1 MLRPCLLF
9 LTLSV
14 VGLAGCSQHP
24 ASPTQ
29 PKEAVIAAGKIGS
42 HLPDFSVKDFQGR
55 AVSSAD
61 LRGKVVLIDFWATW
75 CQGIGGTPLR
85 CRYSVAT
92 WNALTLDALT
102 PDLSL

>member
-75 CQGIGGTPLR
+75 CQGIGGSH
-85 CRYSVAT
+85 CAAV
-92 WNALTLDALT
+92 TL
-102 PDLSL
+102 